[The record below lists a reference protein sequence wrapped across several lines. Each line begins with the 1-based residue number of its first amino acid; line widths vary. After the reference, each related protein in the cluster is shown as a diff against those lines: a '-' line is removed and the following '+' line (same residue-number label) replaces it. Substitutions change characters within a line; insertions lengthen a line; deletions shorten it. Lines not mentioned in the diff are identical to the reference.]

1 MRSAACFSSA
11 CRGEAAKEASMTKVK
26 GDIRL
31 ETAEALGG
39 YTYSYIAPACGK
51 RDLTHWQPTLV
62 FYRASN
68 KLPDAIPA
76 RVWARTARLTVL
88 ALASHPALG
97 RSEDLNGRKI
107 ALIACG
113 IAREQRQVSDG
124 GVCADVEIR
133 QGRGPRSPASSVSQE
148 ALSRQETGFP
158 WKWFPPVQSRGKSR
172 VQRFDCGVANRH
184 FSVDDG
190 IDDERGVLS
199 GFGERARGP
208 IPPEGIVGG
217 DVQQDVAVHE
227 HAPAGAQ
234 AGLQIEDSQCH
245 LRRVAAR
252 VSPRVSARISS
263 VLMRVAAVPRRAS
276 RASGPRTLSPGGRR
290 ALRMRA

>member
-11 CRGEAAKEASMTKVK
+11 CRGEAAKAASMTRVK
-26 GDIRL
+26 GVIPLQSAGNRGDFRGIHV
-31 ETAEALGG
+31 
-39 YTYSYIAPACGK
+39 SHIAPACAK

-88 ALASHPALG
+88 PLASHPAPG
-97 RSEDLNGRKI
+97 RSEDLDCRKI

-158 WKWFPPVQSRGKSR
+158 WK
-172 VQRFDCGVANRH
+172 
-184 FSVDDG
+184 
-190 IDDERGVLS
+190 
-199 GFGERARGP
+199 
-208 IPPEGIVGG
+208 
-217 DVQQDVAVHE
+217 
-227 HAPAGAQ
+227 
-234 AGLQIEDSQCH
+234 
-245 LRRVAAR
+245 
-252 VSPRVSARISS
+252 
-263 VLMRVAAVPRRAS
+263 
-276 RASGPRTLSPGGRR
+276 
-290 ALRMRA
+290 